1 MTAKTN
7 QQALDRLADVLIED
21 ILSTPADQLLV
32 EVAEDYGNPRA
43 LAATFDKIVLRA
55 RSSND
60 RLVTKASPIPASELL
75 GGFSPEKRPYFAGR
89 LRGLWQNVIPSIF
102 DVIFPNRLAM
112 ITISSACVASLAFV
126 IAAPTVFNWIQARNS
141 GVPTGTEVFDG
152 APTGP
157 QSRPPFQEREGAN
170 ERGVTR
176 GLRPDEPP
184 SSPVEPRVLDLPS
197 AAGDA
202 GKRPN
207 ASADGA
213 DGPKSASSIQNQ
225 PGAGSPPLQST
236 LSAPPAAG
244 REPFASNPVAPPTAA
259 PRVPSVSPPA
269 ADSYVAQVSLQRSK
283 ADAQASVRN
292 LQAKFPKELGDYKA
306 TVRRADLGPNG
317 VYYRALVGPFGS
329 AGDADRFC
337 SSLKA
342 AGGQCMV
349 QKE

>member
-43 LAATFDKIVLRA
+43 LAATCDKIVLRA
-55 RSSND
+55 RCSND

-75 GGFSPEKRPYFAGR
+75 GGFSLEKRPYFAGR
-89 LRGLWQNVIPSIF
+89 LRGLWQSVIPLIF

-112 ITISSACVASLAFV
+112 ITISSACVASLGFV

-141 GVPTGTEVFDG
+141 GIPTGTEVFDG
-152 APTGP
+152 APAGP
-157 QSRPPFQEREGAN
+157 QPRAPVQEREVAN

-176 GLRPDEPP
+176 GLYPDAPPP
-184 SSPVEPRVLDLPS
+184 SPAVPRVLDLPS
-197 AAGDA
+197 AAGHAGMRSDA
-202 GKRPN
+202 AATGT
-207 ASADGA
+207 DGS
-213 DGPKSASSIQNQ
+213 KSGSS
-225 PGAGSPPLQST
+225 
-236 LSAPPAAG
+236 
-244 REPFASNPVAPPTAA
+244 VAPPIAA
-259 PRVPSVSPPA
+259 QRSASVSTPA
-269 ADSYVAQVSLQRSK
+269 ADNYVVQVSLERRK
-283 ADAQASVRN
+283 ADAEAFIRN
-292 LQAKFPKELGDYKA
+292 LQVKLPKELGDHKA

-342 AGGQCMV
+342 AGGQCTV